1 MATAQ
6 FELEF
11 EDTFAGDTLDSRRW
25 IPNYL
30 PHWSTW
36 DRAAA
41 RYAIEDGR
49 LHLRIDKDQP
59 PWCPDIDGDLK
70 VSSIQTGLFAG
81 ERDTPNGQHQFNP
94 SATVRNGPHDI
105 RLYTPRYGRF
115 EVRCTASR
123 DPRLMVAFWMIGLGD
138 SPKHSAEICVC
149 EIFGT
154 DAGANHAAVGVG
166 VHPHEDRT
174 IVDDFERVRVPID
187 VHELHDYSA
196 EWTPE
201 RVEFFIDGESVKRV
215 AQSPA
220 YPMQFMLGVYEF
232 PTIPAASHR
241 PHRDQYP
248 KLFTVDSVRGYR
260 YLS

>member
-1 MATAQ
+1 MATGR

-11 EDTFAGDTLDSRRW
+11 EDTFASDSLDTQKW

-41 RYAIEDGR
+41 RYTIADSQ
-49 LHLRIDKDQP
+49 LHLEIEKTQP
-59 PWCPDIDGDLK
+59 PWCPDLDGNLK
-70 VSSIQTGLFAG
+70 VSSIQTALYAG
-81 ERDTPNGQHQFNP
+81 ERDTSIGQHQFDP

-105 RLYTPRYGRF
+105 RLYTPQYGRF
-115 EVRCTASR
+115 EVRCTASG

-138 SPKHSAEICVC
+138 TPRHSGEILIC

-154 DAGANHAAVGVG
+154 DVGANYAAVGLG
-166 VHPHEDRT
+166 VRRHQDGT
-174 IVDDFERVRVPID
+174 LVDAFEKVRVPID
-187 VHELHDYSA
+187 VHDLHDYAA

-201 RVEFFIDGESVKRV
+201 GVEFFIDGASVKV
-215 AQSPA
+215 VEQSIA
-220 YPMQFMLGVYEF
+220 YPMQFMLGIYEF
-232 PTIPAASHR
+232 PTIPAA
-241 PHRDQYP
+241 PHHPHSDQYP
-248 KLFTVDSVRGYR
+248 KRFTVDSIRGYR